1 MFVKKPAGE
10 DAAGAPPRGAD
21 RRISEDWLKKIF
33 TGKSST
39 AATSILTRVGGHQP
53 PSLEI
58 SVSKKRIN
66 LLSPTRGLFTQRPQ
80 YLPMKIAFV
89 SSLQDRAGQNIRHHL
104 LQLLD
109 SGDPGWRQP
118 GRSYAFIET
127 EGRLIHA
134 EGIDA
139 KTDADLVVFISRH
152 ASVNPVPVL
161 TVHVTGNFREAELGG
176 TPRTLAPAATGMMQA
191 ALRSLARHCPEGY
204 RVSYEVTHHGPT
216 NLALPSFFVEIGST
230 EKEWTDPAAGLAVA
244 RSVLSAVLQDPVPLI
259 GFGGTHYAARQTEIA
274 LTSRGAFGHIAHTR
288 EIASLNEAMIRAM
301 MEKSGAVAA
310 YIDRKALNREDL
322 NRLSGMLATSG
333 IPRLSESEI
342 LSMGHLPW
350 ERYRMAREMA
360 DQFSPGARI
369 YAHDLQGEGSLALV
383 QADPVLLGET
393 LKSDEPAL
401 VRGLS
406 CLPVIHLATQD
417 NCMLPA
423 FITDVSHSSQII
435 NALNTLC
442 VKIIRSKEI
451 TATEKDL
458 LIITKVRFDPGKA
471 RELGVPAGP
480 FFKQLAGGRPVEID
494 GRTITPDMVSSGSD
508 ITIHIPGLEKFS

>member
-1 MFVKKPAGE
+1 
-10 DAAGAPPRGAD
+10 
-21 RRISEDWLKKIF
+21 
-33 TGKSST
+33 
-39 AATSILTRVGGHQP
+39 
-53 PSLEI
+53 
-58 SVSKKRIN
+58 
-66 LLSPTRGLFTQRPQ
+66 
-80 YLPMKIAFV
+80 MKIAFV

-104 LQLLD
+104 QQLLG
-109 SGDPGWRQP
+109 SGDPGWLLP
-118 GRSYAFIET
+118 GRTYEFVET
-127 EGRLIHA
+127 DGRLIHA
-134 EGIDA
+134 EGIDR
-139 KTDADLVVFISRH
+139 KTDADLIIFISRH

-191 ALRSLARHCPEGY
+191 VLRSLARHCPEGY

-216 NLALPSFFVEIGST
+216 GLDKPSFFAEIGST

-244 RSVLSAVLQDPVPLI
+244 QALLSAVPQDPVPLI

-274 LTSRGAFGHIAHTR
+274 LSSRGAFGHIAHTR
-288 EIASLNEAMIRAM
+288 EAATLDAAMLSDM
-301 MEKSGAVAA
+301 MAKSGAVAA

-322 NRLSGMLATSG
+322 NRLSGMLATTG

-342 LSMGHLPW
+342 LSMGHLSW
-350 ERYRMAREMA
+350 EQYRTARELA
-360 DQFSPGARI
+360 GSITPGARI
-369 YAHDLQGEGSLALV
+369 YVHDLHGKEPLALV
-383 QADPVLLGET
+383 RLDPVLLAEAK
-393 LKSDEPAL
+393 KSDEPGL
-401 VRGLS
+401 VRELAG
-406 CLPVIHLATQD
+406 LPVIHCATQD
-417 NCMLPA
+417 NRMLNS

-458 LIITKVRFDPGKA
+458 LIITKVRFDPDKA
-471 RELGVPAGP
+471 REFGVPAGP

-494 GRTITPDMVSSGSD
+494 GRTITPEMVSSGSD